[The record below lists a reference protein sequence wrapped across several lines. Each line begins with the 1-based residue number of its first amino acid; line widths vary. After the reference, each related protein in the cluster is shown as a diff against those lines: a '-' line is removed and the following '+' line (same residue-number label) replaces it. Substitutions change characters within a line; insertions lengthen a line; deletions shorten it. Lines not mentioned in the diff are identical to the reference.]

1 MSSTLKYVIDC
12 LRRSADSSD
21 CWPVYPAEAGALV
34 AEIERLRQ
42 ENEELKNRLGEPR
55 HEEGG

>member
-1 MSSTLKYVIDC
+1 MNHGLKYVIDC

-34 AEIERLRQ
+34 AEIDRLRQ
-42 ENEELKNRLGEPR
+42 ENQELKQRLGEPH
-55 HEEGG
+55 HEEER

>member
-42 ENEELKNRLGEPR
+42 ENEELKSRLGEPR